1 MPCLEKMLIVAWE
14 STIRTPGFWQSDTVC
29 ATNYLGFSRE
39 SNKNQT
45 QFRVGPCWTLPHRRS
60 TLLVLDL
67 SLGVLGTQKSS
78 DKSCFV
84 IHRKD
89 VNAPNHRENAKTIA
103 HGGGS
108 QCRLRVRAKVT
119 QNPTSYKLPFK
130 KGRPCPQPHK
140 ATDNWCSK
148 VLGFFYQL
156 HEMRI
161 VGLHSQRVLGFRCSK
176 MFKVTSLDSK
186 KTWIPRC
193 RRPLALEPKQPQII

>member
-1 MPCLEKMLIVAWE
+1 MPPIILAFPE
-14 STIRTPGFWQSDTVC
+14 
-29 ATNYLGFSRE
+29 
-39 SNKNQT
+39 NQT
-45 QFRVGPCWTLPHRRS
+45 RIKLSSELDHVGPFPIVEARCSFLTSHW
-60 TLLVLDL
+60 
-67 SLGVLGTQKSS
+67 GYWGAQKSS

-186 KTWIPRC
+186 KT
-193 RRPLALEPKQPQII
+193 